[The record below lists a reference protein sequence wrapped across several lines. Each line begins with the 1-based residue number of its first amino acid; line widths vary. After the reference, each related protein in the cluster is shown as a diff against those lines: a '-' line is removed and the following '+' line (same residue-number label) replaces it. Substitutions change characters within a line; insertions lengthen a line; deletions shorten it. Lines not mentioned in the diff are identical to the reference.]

1 MDFECR
7 GSMEKQYGGHHRMII
22 ACDIDGVLNDLFPT
36 VLALYNSRTHKNI
49 QLSDISVYNLSECLP
64 PEDAEGIHALFETK
78 ELWDSLKPLPG
89 SQQGLETLIKKGH
102 RVYLATSTHY
112 KNFAWKIEWIQRYFP
127 FISSHNVIRI
137 MDKSLLNCDV
147 MIDDHLDNLAGNFC
161 ERIVFDA
168 PWNRSKSK
176 EFAYDMHRA
185 HNWKDVINIINK
197 LERKCKEWEKK

>member
-1 MDFECR
+1 
-7 GSMEKQYGGHHRMII
+7 MII
-22 ACDIDGVLNDLFPT
+22 CVDIDNCINNLAVRT
-36 VLALYNSRTHKNI
+36 LALYNSRNGTNI
-49 QLSDISVYNLSECLP
+49 QLSDITTYDFAECLSQK
-64 PEDAEGIHALFETK
+64 DASGICELFEEK
-78 ELWDSLKPLPG
+78 ELWDSLTPITG

-112 KNFAWKIEWIQRYFP
+112 KNFAWKIEWLQKYFP
-127 FISSHNVIRI
+127 FVSSHNVIRI

-147 MIDDHLDNLAGNFC
+147 MIDDHLDNLTGNFC

-168 PWNRSKSK
+168 PWNRNKSK
-176 EFAYDMHRA
+176 EFAYDMTRA